1 MALIKNNILMLVAK
15 LMTPY
20 KRALDSANEILKLR
34 TGKVYYEL
42 DPNDWVEADI
52 YNEFMKAYSDASLK
66 GDNALI
72 EIGLKVYPT
81 IQAAGGIPPSIT
93 NELELLAFEGEG
105 FLAHHKGSDVVPRK
119 YLKVEPNN
127 VIVEAISPGYDCTFI
142 EGVFHGILQ
151 MYDIK
156 DRTVIQKKC
165 VKNGDRTCEYHIN
178 W

>member
-20 KRALDSANEILKLR
+20 KRALDSANEMLKSK

-42 DPNDWVEADI
+42 DPNEWVDTEI
-52 YNEFMKAYSDASLK
+52 YNAFMNAYKQASLK
-66 GDNALI
+66 GDDALI

-81 IQAAGGIPPSIT
+81 IREAGGIPPTIT
-93 NELELLAFEGEG
+93 NVLELLAFEGDG
-105 FLAHHKGSDVVPRK
+105 FLAHHKGNDVVPRK
-119 YLKVEPNN
+119 YIKTETGH

-142 EGVFHGILQ
+142 EGVFMGILE
-151 MYDIK
+151 MYGINYGK
-156 DRTVIQKKC
+156 VTQEKC
-165 VKNGDRTCEYHIN
+165 VKRGDNTCEYHIK